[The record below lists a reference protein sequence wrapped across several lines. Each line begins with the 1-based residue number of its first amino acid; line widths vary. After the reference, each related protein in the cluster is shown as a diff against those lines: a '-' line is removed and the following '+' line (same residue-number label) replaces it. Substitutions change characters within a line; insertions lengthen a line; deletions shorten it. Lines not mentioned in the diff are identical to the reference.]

1 MEGETLVV
9 SPFRPRLFRQASPRL
24 LPAPSRLWGRVVE
37 AAVVAWEVAEPAEVA
52 VAAQAKD
59 ALALFVDFLDNLLYN
74 SLLI

>member
-1 MEGETLVV
+1 
-9 SPFRPRLFRQASPRL
+9 
-24 LPAPSRLWGRVVE
+24 
-37 AAVVAWEVAEPAEVA
+37 VAWEVAEPAEVA